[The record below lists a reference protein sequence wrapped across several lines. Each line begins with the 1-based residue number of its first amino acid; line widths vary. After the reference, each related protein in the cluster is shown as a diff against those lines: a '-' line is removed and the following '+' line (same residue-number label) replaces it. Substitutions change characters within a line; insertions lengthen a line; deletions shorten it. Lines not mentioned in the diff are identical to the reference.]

1 MGSNGSFSRGYTR
14 TEEGRM
20 YETIYMIGNNIAVLE
35 QKDKHKG
42 TKLPE
47 ESHTPNRYYAAFRKD
62 GGDVKSI
69 AKYDYNGKKLWE
81 IHTNEHEGIKPHF
94 HYWNGTGQEK
104 DGHPLTQE
112 MRDILNKIR
121 NFK

>member
-20 YETIYMIGNNIAVLE
+20 YETVYMIGDNIAVLE

-47 ESHTPNRYYAAFRKD
+47 ESHTPNRY
-62 GGDVKSI
+62 
-69 AKYDYNGKKLWE
+69 
-81 IHTNEHEGIKPHF
+81 
-94 HYWNGTGQEK
+94 
-104 DGHPLTQE
+104 
-112 MRDILNKIR
+112 
-121 NFK
+121 